1 MADKKKKTTK
11 KDKTRA
17 VKEMAEKLLSLMGVE
32 VEVEVEEDKE
42 NEAVSVDI
50 RADDEAGLLIGN
62 RGKTLNSIQALLGM
76 IYRQKS
82 GEWQRI
88 LVNVDDWREK
98 EEDRL
103 SSLAF
108 QAAERAKSTGEEQAL
123 YNLTPA
129 QRRVV
134 HLTLAEDEEVQTES
148 KGEGKERYLLVSPK

>member
-1 MADKKKKTTK
+1 MADSKKKTTK
-11 KDKTRA
+11 KDKPKV
-17 VKEMAEKLLSLMGVE
+17 VKEMTEELLALMGVE
-32 VEVEVEEDKE
+32 GEVEAEEDKE

-50 RADDEAGLLIGN
+50 QADDEAGLLIGN
-62 RGKTLNSIQALLGM
+62 RGRTLNSIQALLGM
-76 IYRQKS
+76 IYRQKF

-103 SSLAF
+103 SNLAL
-108 QAAERAKSTGEEQAL
+108 QTAERAKSTGEEQAL

-134 HLTLAEDEEVQTES
+134 HLTLADDKEVQTES